1 MRAIL
6 SKIIFNIM
14 FDVDSKF
21 RDTLTPNFFSESP
34 FFVEQKVAN

>member
-6 SKIIFNIM
+6 SKIIFNI